1 MLLDVNVEAPRKKR
15 AKSGRGRTMGV
26 LAGGRSLEEETSPSS
41 HSLLVEEVDETSFGD
56 DIPVESTLGSLIF
69 CCLLRE
75 G

>member
-1 MLLDVNVEAPRKKR
+1 MLKH
-15 AKSGRGRTMGV
+15 RGIRQRIQEEVGSWVV

-41 HSLLVEEVDETSFGD
+41 HSLLVDEVEETSFGD
-56 DIPVESTLGSLIF
+56 DIPVESTLGSLMF